1 MKDILLGRRFLSLI
15 GVLLLIALV
24 VFLGPAIAIGDSHP
38 LDNILV
44 QGAISLVLLLAWGLY
59 AFLSWR
65 KGRKNEEKLEAAV
78 TGQGA
83 AKDDTSQAITAD
95 QAAQADKLKL
105 ALADLKKANEGK
117 GAGLYDFPWYAI
129 IGPPGAGKTTA
140 LLNSGLRFPLAE
152 RHGAQA
158 LSGVGGTRNCDWW
171 FTDNAVILDTAG
183 RYTTQDSAADVDKA
197 GWQNFLR
204 LLKET
209 RPRQPLNGVLVVFGL
224 TDLLGLSA
232 AERTNHARAVRTR
245 LIELQEAFGVRLPVY
260 LLFTKLDLL
269 AGFADYYDDLD
280 KDSREQ
286 VLGFTFPLDESG
298 RGDAPWRQF
307 AAFFD
312 RLLARLDD
320 RLPERLHVE
329 ADLARRA
336 SSFGFP
342 AQFASLKQPITDLIG
357 EAFDDS
363 RFAQRPM
370 LRGVY
375 FASATQEG
383 TPIDRLMGA
392 LSAKFGTP
400 RAALAPQVNA
410 GRGYFLRKMFT
421 DLVFNEAGLVGR
433 NRQAEKQRSLLRT
446 AGFALSALV
455 ALGLIGGWTWSFLA
469 NRSLIDRTAEA
480 SLGVEDDLR
489 RAATLPLSGNDADF
503 TNILPTLDK
512 LRALPTGY
520 ADAAAETQLAPG
532 LGLAQ
537 QPRLAVTTQG
547 IYRRGLVNLLLPR
560 LATRAQGALAQRVA
574 DPEFAFAAL
583 KTYLMLGDPGNLDPA
598 WLADWFGAEW
608 GRLPSDRRETLLA
621 HLNALTQEPWA
632 PFDLDQGIIADARQ
646 NIARLSPAT
655 RALRTIADSRE
666 ARGLPPWR
674 IVDNAG
680 PQASQGLARKS
691 GRPLTEGV
699 PGLYTRRGYWTVV
712 VPALPRAVRGT
723 AADAWVLNTDAPGA
737 ADQAQIARDILGL
750 YAQTYIQNWEDLLND
765 VQLPQPPNLRAIAD
779 LLLVV
784 SGPNSPFAQFYR
796 AANRETRLSEI
807 MLPPGVPAQ
816 GPAADLARRAA
827 QPASD
832 AAVVVDERFKWLAD
846 FVGPDTGPGPMADF
860 LRRLEDIG
868 RRAGALAVPGGGGGA
883 PDLQRVIAEMQVEG
897 ARLPPVVAAA
907 AGGVAAAAG
916 REGAA
921 AARGQM
927 AQVYQTD
934 VFPLCRTITN
944 QRYPFARAA
953 QADAPI
959 DDFARLFSPGG
970 LFDQFFTNQLR
981 QYVNTTGQNWT
992 LNANAAVQVPAAAL
1006 AQFQRA
1012 AAIRDAFFP
1021 PASTLPSV
1029 AFAISPRGLGT
1040 LAKATI
1046 EFDGQVFVADGT
1058 PASSAGAQMQW
1069 PRGLG
1074 GARAQLEAQAAAG
1087 QPAPPPSVL
1096 TQPGPWAL
1104 FRFLQANGLQR
1115 VRDDLFVFNA
1125 GGAAF
1130 ELQARS
1136 TRNPFLLL
1144 ASGQLGQFQCP
1155 TL

>member
-15 GVLLLIALV
+15 GVLLLIALI
-24 VFLGPAIAIGDSHP
+24 VFLGPALAIGESHP

-44 QGAISLVLLLAWGLY
+44 QGGISLVLLLAWGLY

-65 KGRKNEEKLEAAV
+65 KGRRNEEKLEAAV

-83 AKDDTSQAITAD
+83 AKDDASQAITAD

-197 GWQNFLR
+197 GWQNFLK

-209 RPRQPLNGVLVVFGL
+209 RPRQPLNGVLLVFGL
-224 TDLLGLSA
+224 TDLLNLSA
-232 AERTNHARAVRTR
+232 AERTAHARAVRTR

-269 AGFADYYDDLD
+269 AGFADYFDDLD
-280 KDSREQ
+280 KDQREQ

-307 AAFFD
+307 GAFFD
-312 RLLARLDD
+312 RLLARLDA

-433 NRQAEKQRSLLRT
+433 NRQAEKQRTLLRT
-446 AGFALSALV
+446 AGFAAAALV
-455 ALGLIGGWTWSFLA
+455 TLGLVGAWSWSFLA

-480 SLGVEDDLR
+480 TLAVEEDLR
-489 RAATLPLSGNDADF
+489 RAATLPLSGTDSDF

-512 LRALPTGY
+512 LRELPTGF
-520 ADAAAETQLAPG
+520 ADAAAETNLAPG
-532 LGLAQ
+532 LGLGQ

-547 IYRRGLVNLLLPR
+547 IYRRGLTNLLLPR

-608 GRLPSDRRETLLA
+608 GRLPSDRREALLA

-632 PFDLDQGIIADARQ
+632 PFDLDQGLIGDART
-646 NIARLSPAT
+646 NIARLSPAQ
-655 RALRTIADSRE
+655 RALRTLADSRDV
-666 ARGLPPWR
+666 RSLPPWR

-680 PQASQGLARKS
+680 PQAAQGLVRRS

-699 PGLYTRRGYWTVV
+699 PGLYTRRGYWTAV
-712 VPALPRAVRGT
+712 VPAIPRAVRAT
-723 AADAWVLNTDAPGA
+723 AADSWVLNTDAPGA
-737 ADQAQIARDILGL
+737 ADQAQISRDILGL
-750 YAQTYIQNWEDLLND
+750 YAQGYISAWEDLLND
-765 VQLPQPPNLRAIAD
+765 VQLPVPQNLRGFAD
-779 LLLVV
+779 LFLIV
-784 SGPNSPFAQFYR
+784 SGPNSPFASFYR
-796 AANRETRLSEI
+796 AAARETRLSEI
-807 MLPPGVPAQ
+807 QLPPGVPAS
-816 GPAADLARRAA
+816 GPPADLARRAA
-827 QPASD
+827 QPFSD
-832 AAVVVDERFKWLAD
+832 AAMPVDERFKWLAD
-846 FVGPDTGPGPMADF
+846 FVGPDTGPGPMADL
-860 LRRLEDIG
+860 LRRLEAIG
-868 RRAGALAVPGGGGGA
+868 REAGALAVPGAGGSPA
-883 PDLQRVIAEMQVEG
+883 DLQRLLGQLQVEG
-897 ARLPPVVAAA
+897 ARLPPTVSGAVQGA
-907 AGGVAAAAG
+907 AGGAVDRG
-916 REGAA
+916 REQ
-921 AARGQM
+921 ARQLLVQDYT
-927 AQVYQTD
+927 ANILPT
-934 VFPLCRTITN
+934 CRAITT
-944 QRYPFARAA
+944 QRYPFVRGA

-970 LFDQFFTNQLR
+970 LFDKFFDNQLK
-981 QYVNTTGQNWT
+981 QYVNTTGQNWAF
-992 LNANAAVQVPAAAL
+992 NQNAAVTINPAAL
-1006 AQFQRA
+1006 AQLQRA

-1029 AFAISPRGLGT
+1029 AFGISPRGLGT

-1046 EFDGQVFVADGT
+1046 EFDGQVFVADGS

-1074 GARAQLEAQAAAG
+1074 GARAQLEAQPAAG
-1087 QPAPPPSVL
+1087 QPAPAPSVL

-1104 FRFLQANGLQR
+1104 FRFLQASGLQR

-1144 ASGQLGQFQCP
+1144 ATGQLGQFQCP

>member
-15 GVLLLIALV
+15 GVLLLSALV
-24 VFLGPAIAIGDSHP
+24 FFLFPAIAIGGAHP
-38 LDNILV
+38 FDNILV
-44 QGAISLVLLLAWGLY
+44 QGGIILVLLLGWGLY

-65 KGRKNEEKLEAAV
+65 KGKANEQKLEAAV

-83 AKDDTSQAITAD
+83 AKDDTAQAITAD
-95 QAAQADKLKL
+95 QAAQADKLKA

-209 RPRQPLNGVLVVFGL
+209 RPRQPLNGVLLVFGL
-224 TDLLGLSA
+224 TDLLNLSA
-232 AERTNHARAVRTR
+232 AERTAHARAVRTR

-269 AGFADYYDDLD
+269 AGFADHFDDLD
-280 KDSREQ
+280 KDAREQ
-286 VLGFTFPLDESG
+286 VLGFTFPLDESS
-298 RGDAPWRQF
+298 RGDAPWRKF
-307 AAFFD
+307 NEFFD
-312 RLLARLDD
+312 RLLARLDA

-329 ADLARRA
+329 SDLARRA

-342 AQFASLKQPITDLIG
+342 AQFASLKQPIADLIG

-392 LSAKFGTP
+392 LSARFGTP
-400 RAALAPQVNA
+400 RAAVAPQVNA
-410 GRGYFLRKMFT
+410 GRGYFLRRLFT

-433 NRQAEKQRSLLRT
+433 NPAAEKNRTLLRT
-446 AGFALSALV
+446 AGFAASAV
-455 ALGLIGGWTWSFLA
+455 IALGLIGAWTWSFLG
-469 NRSLIDRTAEA
+469 NRALIDRTAEA
-480 SLGVEDDLR
+480 TLSVEDELR
-489 RAATLPLSGNDADF
+489 RAATLPLSGDP
-503 TNILPTLDK
+503 TPVLPLLDK
-512 LRALPTGY
+512 LRALPTGF
-520 ADAAAETQLAPG
+520 ADAAAETELAPG

-537 QPRLAVTTQG
+537 QPRLAVTTAG
-547 IYRRGLVNLLLPR
+547 IYRRGLTNLLLPR
-560 LATRAQGALAQRVA
+560 LATRAQERLAQRVA

-598 WLADWFGAEW
+598 WLSDWFATEW
-608 GRLPSDRRETLLA
+608 VGLPSDRREALLA

-632 PFDLDQGIIADARQ
+632 PIDLDQGLIADART

-655 RALRTIADSRE
+655 RALRTISDGRE

-680 PQASQGLARKS
+680 PQASQGLSRKS

-750 YAQTYIQNWEDLLND
+750 YAQNYISAWEDLLND
-765 VQLPQPPNLRAIAD
+765 VVLPQPPNLRAIAD

-832 AAVVVDERFKWLAD
+832 AAQVVDERFKWLAD
-846 FVGPDTGPGPMADF
+846 FVGPDAGPGPMADF
-860 LRRLEDIG
+860 LKRLEDIG

-934 VFPLCRTITN
+934 VLALCRTITN
-944 QRYPFARAA
+944 QRYPFVRAA

-981 QYVNTTGQNWT
+981 QYVNTAGQNWA
-992 LNANAAVQVPAAAL
+992 LNPNAAVQISPAAL

-1029 AFAISPRGLGT
+1029 AFGLSPRGLGSLQKVT
-1040 LAKATI
+1040 L

-1058 PASSAGAQMQW
+1058 PASTGGAQMQW

-1074 GARAQLEAQAAAG
+1074 GARAQLEAAG
-1087 QPAPPPSVL
+1087 NPPSTL